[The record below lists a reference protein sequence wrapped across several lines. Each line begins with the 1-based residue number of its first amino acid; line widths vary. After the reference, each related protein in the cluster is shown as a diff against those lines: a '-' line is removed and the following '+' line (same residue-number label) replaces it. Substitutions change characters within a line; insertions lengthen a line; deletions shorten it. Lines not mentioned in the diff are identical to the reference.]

1 MLRLRPNSPE
11 IIRIII
17 ESGHSRIPI
26 YQDNIDNIV
35 GTLHAKDLLPF
46 WGTDDIAIRE
56 IMRPPYFIPETKK
69 ISEVLK
75 DLRDNKSHMA
85 IVIDEYGGTAG
96 ILTLEDI
103 IEEIIGE
110 VMDEYD
116 AEQKL
121 IIEHEDGSISVNARL
136 DVEKLEDFLQ
146 VELPEGDFESV
157 GGFIISLIGK
167 VPEVNEK
174 VIYDG
179 IEIVIEAAIEQEDR
193 SGAHPQTWRRSPG
206 GAFRIRAWQVA
217 SPIGKG
223 DPAWFDASR
232 LNAMNAILL
241 SILSGLLL
249 TAGFPKPA
257 MFYLAWVAFVPL
269 LYAIRGKTGKQ
280 AFALGYICGLVHCLT
295 CLFWIYHAI
304 YHYGGFST
312 AVSFLFFLLL
322 CCIMAVYPAVF
333 ALLAQ
338 RWEMRALALRFWAA
352 VRMGCA
358 RMGPGVCNFRISVGK
373 SGIYADAAKPAD
385 PDRRHNR
392 SYGLSWLVVLG
403 NTVISGFIR
412 NFCRKSGLAVLAAC
426 IVCALLYGFWRF
438 ETDQ

>member
-1 MLRLRPNSPE
+1 MIENWKSSQPKESRIGSECASDGLPVSKTADDVEKE
-11 IIRIII
+11 IQQIIDEGEQKGLISEDEGEMIQGIFSFRDTIAREIMVPRTDTVYAEAETKLSEMIRIII

-46 WGTDDIAIRE
+46 WGTDNIAIRE
-56 IMRPPYFIPETKK
+56 IMRSPYFIPETKK

-136 DVEKLEDFLQ
+136 DVDKLEDFLQ

-179 IEIVIEAAIEQEDR
+179 IEILIEAATSRKIDR
-193 SGAHPQTWRRSPG
+193 VRIRKLGGGSPG
-206 GAFRIRAWQVA
+206 GAFRRRAGQVT
-217 SPIGKG
+217 
-223 DPAWFDASR
+223 
-232 LNAMNAILL
+232 
-241 SILSGLLL
+241 SG
-249 TAGFPKPA
+249 
-257 MFYLAWVAFVPL
+257 
-269 LYAIRGKTGKQ
+269 
-280 AFALGYICGLVHCLT
+280 
-295 CLFWIYHAI
+295 
-304 YHYGGFST
+304 
-312 AVSFLFFLLL
+312 
-322 CCIMAVYPAVF
+322 
-333 ALLAQ
+333 
-338 RWEMRALALRFWAA
+338 
-352 VRMGCA
+352 A
-358 RMGPGVCNFRISVGK
+358 R
-373 SGIYADAAKPAD
+373 
-385 PDRRHNR
+385 
-392 SYGLSWLVVLG
+392 
-403 NTVISGFIR
+403 
-412 NFCRKSGLAVLAAC
+412 RK
-426 IVCALLYGFWRF
+426 
-438 ETDQ
+438 